1 MTIMSPEA
9 ALDPAAIT
17 RQTFNTFTRFQIW
30 LTGTDPVLLARCPA
44 RDIGNV
50 KTIAW
55 LMMGV
60 WIWQTTMFALVA
72 HMMLA
77 RAGDIRP
84 ALIATAMLI
93 ATLILLI
100 DSYMIMRSSWY
111 VHGLE
116 ELKRGGLG
124 IQVSLAARIKS
135 WMSLAV
141 RLFISLVLA
150 MLIALFC
157 AVLLFGKDI
166 SKDIESAYQQQNAR
180 LMAAVTARIDNELK
194 KMADAVAAAT
204 AVMTRL
210 NDDEA
215 SLRRIIVDPAVTD
228 AEMKLTLDRIAR
240 LEGVKR
246 NAERALTEAEAFAAN
261 ELGGIRGAPGN
272 SGIPGS
278 GPVRRAAE
286 ERLQAARRASEN
298 AGRELTAAQARLRE
312 LQELSAA
319 SARRRADTAAQKL
332 ADVTRDRPIAQ
343 TRLTALEEEYR
354 TMSARREQAIQ
365 AALEADPAYLPKDD
379 GLLARVRVLKQMMN
393 DPWVFTIVVLFDL
406 AFFALELA
414 AVLSKI
420 TTFVPASYS
429 VELAYEDYLRA
440 YSYAQ
445 ALADEINNLGQ
456 SAKAFGD
463 ISTAGSPPPAEAEAA
478 VHTSHAVV
486 GAAAATPAT
495 EDAAPE
501 HSESDDS
508 PQNASNGSEPPRR
521 KRGRPP
527 GSGKQ
532 RNSGLW
538 RDVQSNGQPPDA

>member
-1 MTIMSPEA
+1 MTFMSPEA
-9 ALDPAAIT
+9 DAASAPT
-17 RQTFNTFTRFQIW
+17 TSKTFNIFTRFQIW
-30 LTGTDPVLLARCPA
+30 LTGTDRELLATCPS

-55 LMMGV
+55 LMIGV
-60 WIWQTTMFALVA
+60 WLWQTAMFALVA

-84 ALIATAMLI
+84 SLIATAMLI
-93 ATLILLI
+93 ATMILLI

-124 IQVSLAARIKS
+124 IQVSLVARIKS

-166 SKDIESAYQQQNAR
+166 SKDIEAAYQQQNAR
-180 LMAAVTARIDNELK
+180 LMSAVTTRVDSDLRK
-194 KMADAVAAAT
+194 KADALAAANAVAA
-204 AVMTRL
+204 RL
-210 NDDEA
+210 NDEEA
-215 SLRRIIVDPAVTD
+215 SLRRIIVDPTVTD
-228 AEMKLTLDRIAR
+228 AEMKLMLDRIGR
-240 LEGVKR
+240 LEEAKR
-246 NAERALTEAEAFAAN
+246 NADRTLTAAEAFASN
-261 ELGGIRGAPGN
+261 ELAGVRGAPGN
-272 SGIPGS
+272 SGIPGA
-278 GPVRRAAE
+278 GPIRRAAE
-286 ERLQAARRASEN
+286 ERLQAARRAVETI
-298 AGRELTAAQARLRE
+298 GQELTAAQTRLRE
-312 LQELSAA
+312 LQELGAA
-319 SARRRADTAAQKL
+319 SAKRRAEAATQKL
-332 ADVTRDRPIAQ
+332 ADVTRERPTAQ
-343 TRLTALEEEYR
+343 ARAATLEEEYR
-354 TMSARREQAIQ
+354 AMSTRREQAIQ
-365 AALEADPAYLPKDD
+365 AALEADPSYLPKDD

-429 VELAYEDYLRA
+429 VALAYEDYLRA
-440 YSYAQ
+440 YQYAQ

-456 SAKAFGD
+456 RRRRGAQATVDNATASPEPEPEPNTSQATGD
-463 ISTAGSPPPAEAEAA
+463 SERP
-478 VHTSHAVV
+478 
-486 GAAAATPAT
+486 AAAAETVGA
-495 EDAAPE
+495 ERPE
-501 HSESDDS
+501 SNEGVYG
-508 PQNASNGSEPPRR
+508 ASCGEEAPRR

-527 GSGKQ
+527 GSGK
-532 RNSGLW
+532 R
-538 RDVQSNGQPPDA
+538 RDPPPWEDIQPNGKSPDA